1 MKFNKI
7 LLLQNNMLGDVIIST
22 GFVKAVRDKFPNSK
36 IAFLVQP
43 ATADLVRLPFID
55 EVIPY
60 DKGMPLLPV
69 IKKVWRYDV
78 ALCLDFKY
86 RSAVIPFFARIPVRA
101 GISHKRKIFLTDS
114 VPITDNFSYESK
126 NVYYNQFM
134 ALVMEKCIGLKLDGD
149 LTRLYIA
156 DSTKE
161 TKAAVDKV
169 LPVSDY
175 PTIAI
180 APFSSTLMKNYPPER
195 YKIFIE
201 KLRENFACR
210 FVVIGG
216 KSDVQKDF
224 YIFEGDVDLRG
235 KLSLTESAEVL
246 RRADYFIGS
255 CSAPLHM
262 ASAVGTPALALYG
275 PTSPQIWAPRH
286 KCIYIQ
292 HKQDCSPCDRVGYG
306 VPCNGDNICIK
317 SISVEEVLS
326 AFENLRQKYPIN

>member
-1 MKFNKI
+1 M
-7 LLLQNNMLGDVIIST
+7 
-22 GFVKAVRDKFPNSK
+22 
-36 IAFLVQP
+36 
-43 ATADLVRLPFID
+43 
-55 EVIPY
+55 
-60 DKGMPLLPV
+60 
-69 IKKVWRYDV
+69 
-78 ALCLDFKY
+78 
-86 RSAVIPFFARIPVRA
+86 
-101 GISHKRKIFLTDS
+101 TDS

-169 LPVSDY
+169 LPSSDC